1 MVNLMEIKLTYPL
14 SPVLSCSVVAVTA
27 VDKGGQ
33 PLLLLWGKW
42 QQGKDGKIK
51 IFENRIFNISTKLTY
66 TQLLGSLSRVVPW
79 ISYS

>member
-1 MVNLMEIKLTYPL
+1 MVNLMEIKLTYPP
-14 SPVLSCSVVAVTA
+14 SPVSSRSVVAATV
-27 VDKGGQ
+27 VDEGGQ
-33 PLLLLWGKW
+33 PLLLLCGKW